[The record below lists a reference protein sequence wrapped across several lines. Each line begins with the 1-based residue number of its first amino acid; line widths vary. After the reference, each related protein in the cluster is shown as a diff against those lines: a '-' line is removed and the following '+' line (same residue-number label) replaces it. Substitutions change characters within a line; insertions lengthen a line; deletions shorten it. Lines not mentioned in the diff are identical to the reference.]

1 MGSMMKNK
9 EENKVKNAMVYTANL
24 LIKIVMVIVLA
35 PFLIPAYGIARL
47 LGSDPFDLDGGGIG
61 FLVTAMIAGA
71 LAIGAAAFTIGYL
84 L

>member
-1 MGSMMKNK
+1 MESAIVWSL
-9 EENKVKNAMVYTANL
+9 KVIGQVL
-24 LIKIVMVIVLA
+24 LIVLLA

-71 LAIGAAAFTIGYL
+71 LAIAAAAFTIGYL